1 MGNRRI
7 ASQVLDYWF
16 ATEFLGQDSYDAC
29 TEESKLVREL
39 KQFKKADQSIKNKR
53 RQIYVFELVNGESD
67 IYSQIVNQAKEC
79 GMTTWE
85 I

>member
-1 MGNRRI
+1 MGNKRI

-39 KQFKKADQSIKNKR
+39 KQFKK
-53 RQIYVFELVNGESD
+53 
-67 IYSQIVNQAKEC
+67 
-79 GMTTWE
+79 
-85 I
+85 